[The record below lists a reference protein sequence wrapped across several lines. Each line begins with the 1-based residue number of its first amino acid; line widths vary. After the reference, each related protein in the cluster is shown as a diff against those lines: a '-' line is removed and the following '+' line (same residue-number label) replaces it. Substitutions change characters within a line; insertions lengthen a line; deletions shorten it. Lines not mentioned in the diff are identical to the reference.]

1 MHLYMDFFFSKY
13 ILHHLQLVESKDVQ
27 LWILSA
33 NYGTWASEDFG
44 IWSRSW
50 KRKWG
55 ETISTTDGVNSP
67 NPHIVQGWIV
77 FVLLCLIAL
86 YIMPSRSCP
95 IHIVTNGKISFSWMN
110 NIWLTIHT
118 FMYTTSSLSVH
129 QLMYTWV
136 VSIFWLLWIVLQWT
150 WECRYLKIVIS
161 FPFDTYPEEGC
172 WIMWFKLQK
181 FDKLQKQNA
190 WIPQEGLTIG
200 ETS

>member
-1 MHLYMDFFFSKY
+1 M
-13 ILHHLQLVESKDVQ
+13 
-27 LWILSA
+27 
-33 NYGTWASEDFG
+33 
-44 IWSRSW
+44 
-50 KRKWG
+50 
-55 ETISTTDGVNSP
+55 TISTTEGVNSP
-67 NPHIVQGWIV
+67 NPHIVQGWTV

-95 IHIVTNGKISFSWMN
+95 IHIVTSGKISFSWMN

-136 VSIFWLLWIVLQWT
+136 VSISWLLWIMLQWT

-161 FPFDTYPEEGC
+161 FPFATYPEVGC
-172 WIMWFKLQK
+172 WIMWFKLQR
-181 FDKLQKQNA
+181 FDKLWKQNA

-200 ETS
+200 KTS